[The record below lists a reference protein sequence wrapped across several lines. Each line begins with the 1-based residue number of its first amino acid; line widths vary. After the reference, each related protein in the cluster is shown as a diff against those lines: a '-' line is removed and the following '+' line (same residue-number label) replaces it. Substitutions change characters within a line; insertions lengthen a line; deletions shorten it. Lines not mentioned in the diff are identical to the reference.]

1 MPLSKY
7 SLDTPPHSRITS
19 YRRKETQ
26 PLCSNPARPIL
37 STPQPTP
44 PPPANYLVN
53 CCGAITHL
61 ISPSSTAVPSP
72 NKLGIC
78 STLTFPALPCAPLV
92 HLSTTALNA
101 VSQSAASGAVAC
113 TGRYHPSA
121 HPSCPNGS
129 AHIHCS
135 RGVGRA
141 VRVSFLQAGRM
152 AAVQDAGLRG
162 GWGGLM
168 MLTHWG
174 L

>member
-7 SLDTPPHSRITS
+7 PIDTPPHPRIP
-19 YRRKETQ
+19 KKKKIQ
-26 PLCSNPARPIL
+26 PLCSNPVRPSSL
-37 STPQPTP
+37 PLRH